1 LLSLLL
7 AACQRGP
14 QHFPH
19 EAYVWQ
25 RAWSPQVT
33 TAVHQ
38 QASVFAGWR
47 VLGLQVTGTQ
57 QIAIRPDL
65 AALAASARPV
75 RLVVRIEGARQRPAV
90 AALATLLQPQIAHWR
105 AAGVAVA
112 GIEIDHDCATAAL
125 VDYADWLEELRA
137 ALPRD
142 LTLSMTTLPSW
153 LESAALDGVLAVVD
167 ESVLQVH
174 AVARPDRGLFDTD
187 AALRWTRAWAA
198 RAPRPFNVA
207 LPAYGVRASTD
218 AQGAIAAVDAEA
230 DIERSGPTGREL
242 RADPRA
248 VASYLRQVRDETP
261 RQLAGFVWFRLPV
274 AGDRRGWSANTLAAV
289 IDGQPLAPRFVVESA
304 VNDGGSFDLRL
315 RNNGNLDQPPPTVDL
330 PADCRLGDAL
340 GRYRLL
346 ATAGGTLQLVPDA
359 DAWLEAG
366 AVMPIGWI
374 RCNRSLQQEWELR

>member
-1 LLSLLL
+1 V
-7 AACQRGP
+7 G
-14 QHFPH
+14 
-19 EAYVWQ
+19 
-25 RAWSPQVT
+25 
-33 TAVHQ
+33 TAVLD
-38 QASVFAGWR
+38 QAPAFAGWR

-65 AALAASARPV
+65 AALAGSARPV
-75 RLVVRIEGARQRPAV
+75 RLVVRIEGARLRPAV
-90 AALATLLQPQIAHWR
+90 AALTTLLQPQIAHWR
-105 AAGVAVA
+105 AAGVVLV

-142 LTLSMTTLPSW
+142 LTLSITALPSW
-153 LESAALDGVLAVVD
+153 LESAALDDVLAAVD

-198 RAPRPFNVA
+198 RSSRPFNVA

-218 AQGAIAAVDAEA
+218 AQGAIEAVDAEA
-230 DIERSGPTGREL
+230 DIERSGATGREL
-242 RADPRA
+242 RADPRTLA
-248 VASYLRQVRDETP
+248 AYLRQIGDDAP

-274 AGDRRGWSANTLAAV
+274 AGDRRGWSTLTLAAV
-289 IDGQPLAPRFVVESA
+289 IDSQPLAARFVVESA
-304 VNDGGSFDLRL
+304 RNDGGSFDLRL
-315 RNNGNLDQPPPTVDL
+315 RNEGNLDQLPPTVDL

-346 ATAGGTLQLVPDA
+346 TDAEGTLQLVPEA

-374 RCNRSLQQEWELR
+374 RCNESLLQEWELR

>member
-1 LLSLLL
+1 LL

-14 QHFPH
+14 QHLRH

-25 RAWSPQVT
+25 RAWTPAVS
-33 TAVHQ
+33 TAVLD
-38 QASVFAGWR
+38 QAPAFAGWR

-57 QIAIRPDL
+57 QITTRPDL

-75 RLVVRIEGARQRPAV
+75 RLVVRIEGARLRPAV
-90 AALATLLQPQIAHWR
+90 ASLVTMLQPQIAHWR
-105 AAGVAVA
+105 AAGVVLV
-112 GIEIDHDCATAAL
+112 GIEVDHDCATAAL
-125 VDYADWLEELRA
+125 VDYADWLQELRA

-142 LTLSMTTLPSW
+142 LTLSITALPSW
-153 LESAALDGVLAVVD
+153 LESAALDGVLAAVD

-187 AALRWTRAWAA
+187 AALRWTRAWAG

-230 DIERSGPTGREL
+230 DIERSGATGREL

-248 VASYLRQVRDETP
+248 LAAYLAEIGDDTP
-261 RQLAGFVWFRLPV
+261 QYLVGFVWFRLPV
-274 AGDRRGWSANTLAAV
+274 AGDRRGWSTLTLAAV
-289 IDGQPLAPRFVVESA
+289 IDGQPLAARFVVESRL
-304 VNDGGSFDLRL
+304 NDGGSFDLRL
-315 RNNGNLDQPPPTVDL
+315 RNNGNLDQPPPPVDL

-340 GRYRLL
+340 GRYRQM
-346 ATAGGTLQLVPDA
+346 ATAEGRLQLVPEA
-359 DAWLEAG
+359 DVWLEAG

-374 RCNRSLQQEWELR
+374 RCNEGLQQEWELR